1 MTNHPYDAEL
11 KLLKQLAVEFSL
23 ANPALAPLLE
33 GEMADPDVERLLE
46 AIVYQNAML
55 RRKLD
60 ADFPELVN
68 KLTHLILPHYLRSI
82 PASTII
88 AFTPNVAM
96 RETVLIPAGAVV
108 ASAPVDG
115 TPCRFTTTR
124 DVAVHP
130 LELVDADLVKQAR
143 NSGQIRLS
151 LVLSGTSLAEWQPE
165 KLRFFLSGDHASAS
179 ELYLLLSRY
188 LKRIILT
195 PAEGG
200 AAMVLPPSC
209 LKSTGFA
216 ENEALLP
223 YPPHAFSGYR
233 LLQEYFTAPE
243 KFLFFE
249 LSGWEN
255 WECRGEGS
263 NFAISFEF
271 SEFPAGYPRIR
282 RESFALHCVPAINIF
297 SHQAYPISLDHR
309 ADSYLVRPAG
319 SNPAHYQVL
328 SVDSVTGFSHKH
340 RAERRYHAFEQFDTD
355 LEAVPL
361 YHTIQ
366 EKSPHGSNVD
376 VHLSIVFPGEIPP
389 ADAETLSIDLICT
402 NGALPESL
410 HIGDVCLPVSDLPD
424 MVSLRNITAIAPRV
438 LPPFGPNQ
446 LWQLT
451 THLYLNHLSLEN
463 VEHLRTL
470 LELYVFP
477 DNRSGA
483 AMGANL
489 KRIAGIESLGIT
501 AAEQLVSG
509 IAMKGR
515 DIGIRVRQDHFAGV
529 GDLYLFGCV
538 LDNFLGRYAS
548 LNTFTRL
555 TINDSMRGGSLQW
568 PIRLGRHLL
577 R

>member
-1 MTNHPYDAEL
+1 MTNHPYNAEL
-11 KLLKQLAVEFSL
+11 KLLKELAAEFSL

-60 ADFPELVN
+60 ADFPELIN
-68 KLTHLILPHYLRSI
+68 KLTQLVLPHYLRSI

-88 AFTPNVAM
+88 AFTPNTSL
-96 RETVLIPAGAVV
+96 RKTVLIPAGTVV

-115 TPCRFTTTR
+115 TPCRFTTTC
-124 DVAVHP
+124 DTAVHP
-130 LELVDADLVKQAR
+130 LELVDADLVRQSG

-151 LVLSGTSLAEWQPE
+151 LALNGTSLADWQPG
-165 KLRFFLSGDHASAS
+165 KLHFSLSGDHASAS
-179 ELYLLLSRY
+179 ELYLLLSRH

-255 WECRGEGS
+255 WDCRGEGS
-263 NFAISFEF
+263 SFTIAFEF
-271 SEFPAGYPRIR
+271 NEFPAGPPRIR
-282 RESFALHCVPAINIF
+282 RESFALHCVPAVNIF

-309 ADSYLVRPAG
+309 GDSYLVRPAG

-328 SVDSVTGFSHKH
+328 SVDSVAGFSREH
-340 RAERRYHAFEQFDTD
+340 RVERRYHAFEQFGADHD
-355 LEAVPL
+355 GEPL
-361 YHTIQ
+361 YHTVQ

-376 VHLSIVFPGEIPP
+376 VRLSIVFPGTIPP
-389 ADAETLSIDLICT
+389 ADSETLSIDLTCT
-402 NGALPESL
+402 NGVLPESL
-410 HIGDVCLPVSDLPD
+410 HIGDICLPVSDLPN
-424 MVSLRNITAIAPRV
+424 MVSLRNITAITPRV

-451 THLYLNHLSLEN
+451 THLYLNHLSLGN

-483 AMGANL
+483 ATGANL
-489 KRIAGIESLGIT
+489 KRIAGIESLSIN
-501 AAEQLVSG
+501 AAEQMVSG

-538 LDNFLGRYAS
+538 LDNFFGRYAS

-555 TINDSMRGGSLQW
+555 TINESMRGGSLQW
-568 PIRLGRHLL
+568 PTRLGRHLL
-577 R
+577 